1 MVSVI
6 NTTIIIITITMKQI
20 IRTTTIMIQ
29 KSNPRP
35 TPNKLMH
42 VNFPQLVFTEQPLEV
57 ARSGLR
63 VLLSSQVQSEV
74 LAATRRSRVEGTLSK
89 ST

>member
-1 MVSVI
+1 
-6 NTTIIIITITMKQI
+6 
-20 IRTTTIMIQ
+20 
-29 KSNPRP
+29 
-35 TPNKLMH
+35 MH